1 MKEETNSKRR
11 ALGMGLEQLFNSEM
25 LDFDQVEEKIVEE
38 TPKDEIVEIPIN
50 ELMSN
55 PYQPRKVF
63 DEEALKELSESIKE
77 HGVFQPII
85 VKKSVKGYN
94 IIAGERRTKASE
106 LAGLKTVPAIVRDFS
121 DEEMMQVALLENLQR
136 EELNPIEEALAYRSL
151 IKNYEV
157 TQEEISEAVGKSR
170 PHITNTLRLLN
181 LPQKIMDMIDQG
193 QITAGHGKALLR
205 VNDENLQLELANKV
219 IAEELSVRATEALA
233 KKICE
238 DNIKEVPKK
247 SKEKDVFIVDVE
259 EKLRNIFGTKVNI
272 SKGKKKGKIEIE
284 YYNEDDLNN
293 IVSMLLEDN

>member
-1 MKEETNSKRR
+1 MENKATKRTNRLGRGLS
-11 ALGMGLEQLFNSEM
+11 ALIPDISTEI
-25 LDFDQVEEKIVEE
+25 DK
-38 TPKDEIVEIPIN
+38 KDIITIDLKNIYPN
-50 ELMSN
+50 QD
-55 PYQPRKVF
+55 QPRRVF
-63 DEEALKELSESIKE
+63 DEEKIKILSESIKNY
-77 HGVFQPII
+77 GVLQPI
-85 VKKSVKGYN
+85 VLKPDDKGKYM
-94 IIAGERRTKASE
+94 IIAGERRYRASK
-106 LAGLKTVPAIVRDFS
+106 LARKSDIPAVIKDIPMK
-121 DEEMMQVALLENLQR
+121 DIMEIALIENLQR

-272 SKGKKKGKIEIE
+272 SKGKKKGKIEIA

>member
-1 MKEETNSKRR
+1 MDNTSRRSKRLGKGLS
-11 ALGMGLEQLFNSEM
+11 ALIPEINEEI
-25 LDFDQVEEKIVEE
+25 EEKDIIDI
-38 TPKDEIVEIPIN
+38 K
-50 ELMSN
+50 LSN
-55 PYQPRKVF
+55 IRPNKNQPRKEF
-63 DEEALKELSESIKE
+63 DEDRIKALAESIKNV
-77 HGVFQPII
+77 GVLQPI
-85 VKKSVKGYN
+85 VLKPLEKDTYM
-94 IIAGERRTKASE
+94 IIAGERRYRASK
-106 LAGLKTVPAIVRDFS
+106 LARKSDIPAVIKDIPMK
-121 DEEMMQVALLENLQR
+121 DIMEIALIENLQR

>member
-1 MKEETNSKRR
+1 MENKATKRTNRLGRGLS
-11 ALGMGLEQLFNSEM
+11 ALIPDISTEI
-25 LDFDQVEEKIVEE
+25 DK
-38 TPKDEIVEIPIN
+38 KDIITIDLKNIYPN
-50 ELMSN
+50 QD
-55 PYQPRKVF
+55 QPRRVF
-63 DEEALKELSESIKE
+63 DEEKIKILSESIMNY
-77 HGVFQPII
+77 GVLQPI
-85 VKKSVKGYN
+85 VLKPDDKGKYM
-94 IIAGERRTKASE
+94 IIAGERRYRASK
-106 LAGLKTVPAIVRDFS
+106 LARKSDIPAVIKDIPMK
-121 DEEMMQVALLENLQR
+121 DIMEIALIENLQR